1 VNDYF
6 ANKRNSTKRVDIK
19 HIAIAVSFLFHSFIH
34 WFFPYIFGETPL
46 KIMKLG
52 TGDGSK
58 NYIINLVSYTV
69 ITLVPI
75 SLIAL
80 VVKHKVKWVNGAV
93 IGTLISIALNVLVV
107 SLAYYIMIRN
117 LHYER
122 NI

>member
-1 VNDYF
+1 
-6 ANKRNSTKRVDIK
+6 
-19 HIAIAVSFLFHSFIH
+19 
-34 WFFPYIFGETPL
+34 
-46 KIMKLG
+46 MKLG
-52 TGDGSK
+52 TGDGST

-80 VVKHKVKWVNGAV
+80 VVKHKIKWVNGVV

-107 SLAYYIMIRN
+107 SLAYYIMIRS

-122 NI
+122 NIG